1 LSEDERRVADA
12 CGMSHGTFA
21 TKKAL
26 LAESKRA
33 KSRLTDDEREVCRAT
48 GMSERLFLREKAAL
62 HAGKS
67 ASAIAAGR
75 TPHPSSG
82 LVLSHRA
89 VDNAHDEM
97 YSGVFGEAWAKAPDR
112 ELLSNAIK
120 ELQAFNPDKEDATYD
135 RLVNGV
141 LHARCLLE
149 RFAPMPYEEDD
160 DE

>member
-1 LSEDERRVADA
+1 MQSDRDERAPVPAREGGAS
-12 CGMSHGTFA
+12 CQQT
-21 TKKAL
+21 
-26 LAESKRA
+26 R
-33 KSRLTDDEREVCRAT
+33 ERDR
-48 GMSERLFLREKAAL
+48 
-62 HAGKS
+62 
-67 ASAIAAGR
+67 GR
-75 TPHPSSG
+75 TNFAPVLG

-112 ELLSNAIK
+112 ELLSQAIS
-120 ELQAFNPDKEDATYD
+120 EMQAFNPDKEEATYD

-141 LHARCLLE
+141 LHAMCLLE